1 MWKELDKLGILSKVR
16 SITTDNEAAVKSA
29 CSGLVEKCTWISC
42 QAHNINLVIKSGLK
56 LWKKADK

>member
-29 CSGLVEKCTWISC
+29 CFGLVEKCRWI
-42 QAHNINLVIKSGLK
+42 
-56 LWKKADK
+56 